1 MWIKTWYFKPL
12 RTMDPRCHSFI
23 DCIFSTNFQIN
34 PSFWDVFHC
43 VKSVQIRSYFWSVFS
58 CIRTEYGEILRYLY
72 LDTFHAVFL
81 PIYFLFFSN
90 FLFFFRIKF
99 RGTLDPPLVFSG
111 CKMFLGEKVSFGLYF
126 SFVIVYK
133 IKWYIYK
140 IKWYINKKCVD
151 LLKKSLQISLRRNY

>member
-1 MWIKTWYFKPL
+1 MSKYGVISGPYFPVFGLNTERYSDIHSEYRKI
-12 RTMDPRCHSFI
+12 RTR
-23 DCIFSTNFQIN
+23 N
-34 PSFWDVFHC
+34 
-43 VKSVQIRSYFWSVFS
+43 KSVSGHFSCSVFAN
-58 CIRTEYGEILRYLY
+58 I
-72 LDTFHAVFL
+72 FL
-81 PIYFLFFSN
+81 IFFKFSLFFG
-90 FLFFFRIKF
+90 IKF
-99 RGTLDPPLVFSG
+99 RGTLDPPLVISG

>member
-1 MWIKTWYFKPL
+1 MGCLSLREKCPNTELFLVRIFLYLDWIRRDTQI
-12 RTMDPRCHSFI
+12 FI
-23 DCIFSTNFQIN
+23 PNTG
-34 PSFWDVFHC
+34 
-43 VKSVQIRSYFWSVFS
+43 K
-58 CIRTEYGEILRYLY
+58 YGPEISPY

-90 FLFFFRIKF
+90 FLFFFGIKF